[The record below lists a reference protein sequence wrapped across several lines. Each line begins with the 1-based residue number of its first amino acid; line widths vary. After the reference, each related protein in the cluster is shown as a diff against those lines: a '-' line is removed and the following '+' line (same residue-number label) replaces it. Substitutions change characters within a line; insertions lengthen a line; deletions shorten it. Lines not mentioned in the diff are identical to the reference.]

1 VEVPAHKVAVAVLVS
16 GVQDYNPLAYGVVL
30 VMMVEMQLPITWVL
44 AVVQVQPVALIQGT
58 AALARSMISAV
69 SLLIMPVVV
78 VQNILQVGWA
88 EAVVAV
94 IMDQVSTALQ
104 IPAVA
109 VQAACILAP
118 VGPVVLVW

>member
-1 VEVPAHKVAVAVLVS
+1 
-16 GVQDYNPLAYGVVL
+16 
-30 VMMVEMQLPITWVL
+30 M
-44 AVVQVQPVALIQGT
+44 PVA
-58 AALARSMISAV
+58 
-69 SLLIMPVVV
+69 V

-94 IMDQVSTALQ
+94 VMDQVSTALQ

-118 VGPVVLVW
+118 VGPVVQVS

>member
-1 VEVPAHKVAVAVLVS
+1 
-16 GVQDYNPLAYGVVL
+16 
-30 VMMVEMQLPITWVL
+30 MVEMQLPITWVL
-44 AVVQVQPVALIQGT
+44 AAAQVQPVALIQGT

-69 SLLIMPVVV
+69 SLLIMPVAV

-94 IMDQVSTALQ
+94 VMDQVSTALQ

-118 VGPVVLVW
+118 VGPVVQVS